1 MVGDIRERNVI
12 IDVIKAF
19 AIISVLVG
27 YSIQYG
33 FSEAYLASKAY
44 FDNVIFKVIYSYHM
58 PLFML
63 ISGYL
68 FAFSISRDW
77 RRIIK
82 NKTLSLLVRV
92 AIS

>member
-1 MVGDIRERNVI
+1 MAGDIRERNVV

-44 FDNVIFKVIYSYHM
+44 FDNV
-58 PLFML
+58 
-63 ISGYL
+63 YL
-68 FAFSISRDW
+68 
-77 RRIIK
+77 K
-82 NKTLSLLVRV
+82 
-92 AIS
+92 